1 MSESDP
7 LDRPATPEEIEIV
20 KRLLT
25 RTRPAENVVSL
36 PKRPVMTRV
45 PRATRR
51 SPGRRRSGA
60 SRFWQT
66 MTTADLIEAATAL
79 TRRIDKTSPGM
90 AHLSGTGPPGT
101 VCEQCFWYGFSW
113 QNPNSC
119 HRYFLMTSQHGAAF
133 PADTPSCK
141 RFAPSG
147 PEAE

>member
-20 KRLLT
+20 KRLLK
-25 RTRPAENVVSL
+25 RTAENVVSL
-36 PKRPVMTRV
+36 PKRPVMTRE
-45 PRATRR
+45 PRAKRR

-60 SRFWQT
+60 SRFWKT
-66 MTTADLIEAATAL
+66 MSTADLIEAATGL
-79 TRRIDKTSPGM
+79 KRRIDATAPGM

-101 VCEQCFWYGFSW
+101 VCEQCTWYGFSR

-133 PADTPSCK
+133 PGDTPSCK
-141 RFAPSG
+141 RVAPRG
-147 PEAE
+147 PKPE